1 MLENDYYIMNELRKQ
16 SMKTGQQKKTGF
28 FESGRNQHKMDAPSM
43 AQRQVEDYDNYA
55 KHSKVWEFA
64 KTLMLLVLF
73 FGFITILMFVL

>member
-28 FESGRNQHKMDAPSM
+28 FEAGRNKHKLPAPSM
-43 AQRQVEDYDNYA
+43 AQNQVEDYDNYA
-55 KHSKVWEFA
+55 RNSKVFEFA
-64 KTLMLLVLF
+64 KTLMMLVLF